1 MIKQFFNNTAIVA
14 TYKRN
19 YSPPQDIFC
28 SNFLKERRTNLSRV
42 YSEVLGQRSK
52 IVNFRNALSRDS
64 SEKYLSVFWI
74 PKRLTCM
81 ILFLRISANK
91 GKWSSSFEAKR
102 RSHDHRHYEKV
113 LTSSHTKQAC
123 IILLNSEPSIT
134 PLRWTRVNRC
144 KLWWVT
150 FISNRK
156 ES

>member
-14 TYKRN
+14 TYRWN
-19 YSPPQDIFC
+19 YSPLQDIFC

-64 SEKYLSVFWI
+64 SEKYLSVLWI

-91 GKWSSSFEAKR
+91 GK
-102 RSHDHRHYEKV
+102 
-113 LTSSHTKQAC
+113 
-123 IILLNSEPSIT
+123 
-134 PLRWTRVNRC
+134 
-144 KLWWVT
+144 
-150 FISNRK
+150 
-156 ES
+156 